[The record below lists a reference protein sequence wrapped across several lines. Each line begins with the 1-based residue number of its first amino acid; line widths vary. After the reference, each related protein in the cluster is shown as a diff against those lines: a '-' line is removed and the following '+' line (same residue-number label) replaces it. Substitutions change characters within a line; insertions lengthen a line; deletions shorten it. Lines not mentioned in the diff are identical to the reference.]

1 MHKAITT
8 FTTLAFLACSATSG
22 AQAQSHDVLLSTI
35 APRDGYKVQWL
46 LPERSVRLYR
56 PGLVIVLRPG
66 VVEYEVNNRV
76 EFTDAPPQY
85 VNGDFL
91 VSSQLAARL
100 ARLASMTRVSSR
112 SRTVGAVSTEQ
123 VAQASGAIT
132 INARPQPGN
141 EAIFVS
147 GHAPSSA
154 PVTITLL
161 ATLSEDLPTVV
172 VSRHDVQ
179 PDANGQF
186 QATIPIAPD
195 YIRNS
200 LLRVLATSAAGST
213 PASVTLLIGAPN
225 SGVTVPAEQ
234 EPHGVR

>member
-8 FTTLAFLACSATSG
+8 FTTLAFLACSAMGG
-22 AQAQSHDVLLSTI
+22 AQAQSHNVLLSTI

-76 EFTDAPPQY
+76 EFADAPPQY

-100 ARLASMTRVSSR
+100 ARLASMAHPSPRTH
-112 SRTVGAVSTEQ
+112 TVGAISTERYP
-123 VAQASGAIT
+123 QASGAIT
-132 INARPQPGN
+132 LTARPQAGN

-154 PVTITLL
+154 PITITLL

-195 YIRNS
+195 YLRNS
-200 LLRVLATSAAGST
+200 MLRVLATSAAGST

-234 EPHGVR
+234 EPHRVR

>member
-8 FTTLAFLACSATSG
+8 FTALAFLACSATSG
-22 AQAQSHDVLLSTI
+22 AQTQPHNVPLSKI

-66 VVEYEVNNRV
+66 VVEYQVNNRV
-76 EFTDAPPQY
+76 EFADAPPQY

-100 ARLASMTRVSSR
+100 ARLATMTHASMRTH
-112 SRTVGAVSTEQ
+112 TVGAVSTERYPQ
-123 VAQASGAIT
+123 VSGAIT
-132 INARPQPGN
+132 LNARPQPGN

-147 GHAPSSA
+147 GSAPSAA
-154 PVTITLL
+154 PITITLL

-195 YIRNS
+195 YLRNS

>member
-22 AQAQSHDVLLSTI
+22 AQAQSRNVLLSTI

-76 EFTDAPPQY
+76 EFADAPPQY

-100 ARLASMTRVSSR
+100 ARLASMAHAGGRP
-112 SRTVGAVSTEQ
+112 RTVGAVSTERYP
-123 VAQASGAIT
+123 QAPGAIT

-154 PVTITLL
+154 PITITLL

-195 YIRNS
+195 YLRNS
-200 LLRVLATSAAGST
+200 MLRVLATSAAGST